1 MAAVHENRLLPSPVF
16 GSTCLDLFVPIQIK
30 YTVKRRFSN
39 DCYGTGVIFC
49 CTVTAAIHLEV
60 AEDYSTD
67 AFLMCLKRFIN
78 FRGTPFKIT
87 SDPGTQLHAA
97 ADIIKHWDNERIEG
111 FTKMRKI
118 DWHIIP
124 TNSQHYNGS
133 SESLIKVTKR
143 ELNATL
149 KRRSLT
155 KGELDTLFSDVM
167 HIVNSRPMARG
178 ASSYSSSGGP
188 ITPNHLLLGRAT
200 ADVPIMLLDYKA
212 SLTKISTFLVTIR
225 KEFWSKWLTQVFP
238 HLVPSHKW

>member
-1 MAAVHENRLLPSPVF
+1 
-16 GSTCLDLFVPIQIK
+16 
-30 YTVKRRFSN
+30 
-39 DCYGTGVIFC
+39 
-49 CTVTAAIHLEV
+49 
-60 AEDYSTD
+60 
-67 AFLMCLKRFIN
+67 MCLKRFIN